1 MITIGQQFKA
11 DKAEHTKNKALIN
24 QMTPENQAYD
34 DTFVASLYAPDQLSG
49 KDSQSLPDILET
61 VRADILLAQKTQQA
75 AETYFGMPAETLA
88 KQFIDALPQKTL
100 RQKIKRQGLISAYLA
115 VIFAII
121 FLTPWFGG
129 GLTPQNIGLFT
140 LTLLLNLCL
149 LYVNLYVPSWL
160 LTLYPQ
166 KSSQGRT
173 RLTTYL
179 TAGISALF
187 LIVILIVKQLL

>member
-1 MITIGQQFKA
+1 MTTIGQQFKV
-11 DKAEHTKNKALIN
+11 DRAEHIKSKALID
-24 QMTPENQAYD
+24 QMTPENKAYD
-34 DTFVASLYAPDQLSG
+34 ETFMASLYAPYQVSG
-49 KDSQSLPDILET
+49 KDSRSLPDIIET
-61 VRADILLAQKTQQA
+61 VRADILLAQKNKQT

-88 KQFIDALPQKTL
+88 RQFVDALPQKTL

-166 KSSQGRT
+166 KSRQGRT

-187 LIVILIVKQLL
+187 LSIILIVKYLL

>member
-1 MITIGQQFKA
+1 MTTIGQQFKV
-11 DKAEHTKNKALIN
+11 DRAEHIKNKALID
-24 QMTPENQAYD
+24 QMTPENKAYD
-34 DTFVASLYAPDQLSG
+34 ETFMASLYAPYQVSG
-49 KDSQSLPDILET
+49 KDSRSLPDIIET
-61 VRADILLAQKTQQA
+61 VRADILLAQKNKQT

-88 KQFIDALPQKTL
+88 RQFVDALPQKTL

-166 KSSQGRT
+166 KSRQGRT

-187 LIVILIVKQLL
+187 LSIILIVKYLL

>member
-1 MITIGQQFKA
+1 MTTIGQQFKV
-11 DKAEHTKNKALIN
+11 DRAEHIKNKAPID
-24 QMTPENQAYD
+24 QMTPENKAYD
-34 DTFVASLYAPDQLSG
+34 ETFMASLYAPYQVSG
-49 KDSQSLPDILET
+49 KDSRSLPDIIET
-61 VRADILLAQKTQQA
+61 VRADILLAQKNKQT

-88 KQFIDALPQKTL
+88 RQFVDALPQKTL

-166 KSSQGRT
+166 KSRQGRT

-187 LIVILIVKQLL
+187 LSIILIVKYLL

>member
-1 MITIGQQFKA
+1 MTTIGQQFRA
-11 DKAEHTKNKALIN
+11 DKAEHTKNKALID
-24 QMTPENQAYD
+24 QMTPENKAYD
-34 DTFVASLYAPDQLSG
+34 ETFVASLYAPDQLSG
-49 KDSQSLPDILET
+49 KDSRSLPDIIET
-61 VRADILLAQKTQQA
+61 ARADILLAQKTQQA

-88 KQFIDALPQKTL
+88 RQFVDALPQKTL

-149 LYVNLYVPSWL
+149 LYVDLYVPDWL
-160 LTLYPQ
+160 FTLFPQ
-166 KSSQGRT
+166 KSHKT
-173 RLTTYL
+173 RDWIKNYL
-179 TAGISALF
+179 TAGIATLF
-187 LIVILIVKQLL
+187 LIIILIVKYLL

>member
-1 MITIGQQFKA
+1 MTTIGQQFNV
-11 DKAEHTKNKALIN
+11 DRAEHIKNKALID
-24 QMTPENQAYD
+24 QMTPENKAYD
-34 DTFVASLYAPDQLSG
+34 ETFMASLYAPYQVSG
-49 KDSQSLPDILET
+49 KDSRSLPDIIET
-61 VRADILLAQKTQQA
+61 VRADILLAQKNKQT

-88 KQFIDALPQKTL
+88 RQFVDALPQKTL

-166 KSSQGRT
+166 KSRQGRT

-187 LIVILIVKQLL
+187 LSIILIVKYLL

>member
-61 VRADILLAQKTQQA
+61 VRADILLAQKNKQA

-140 LTLLLNLCL
+140 LSLLLNLCL
-149 LYVNLYVPSWL
+149 LYVPSWL

>member
-1 MITIGQQFKA
+1 MTNIGQQFKV
-11 DKAEHTKNKALIN
+11 DRAEHIKNKALID
-24 QMTPENQAYD
+24 QMTPENKAYD
-34 DTFVASLYAPDQLSG
+34 ETFMASLYAPYQVSG
-49 KDSQSLPDILET
+49 KDSRSLPDIIET
-61 VRADILLAQKTQQA
+61 VRADILLAQKNKQT

-88 KQFIDALPQKTL
+88 RQFVDALPQKTL

-166 KSSQGRT
+166 KSRQGRT

-187 LIVILIVKQLL
+187 LSIILIVKYLL

>member
-149 LYVNLYVPSWL
+149 LYVPSWL

>member
-100 RQKIKRQGLISAYLA
+100 RQKIKRHGLISAYLA

-140 LTLLLNLCL
+140 LTLLLSLCL
-149 LYVNLYVPSWL
+149 LYVPSWL

>member
-140 LTLLLNLCL
+140 LSLLLNLCL
-149 LYVNLYVPSWL
+149 LYVPSWL